1 MRRRQQRLDKGEQ
14 PLDAAAIR
22 LDDLFADRADALSFG
37 GIIEQPQQQSLELMR
52 VGYLQGRT
60 LPQQQPR
67 NVLAVLMRGSGQHR
81 QTQRRGLE
89 QIVSADR
96 HQAAADESHV
106 GRRI

>member
-1 MRRRQQRLDKGEQ
+1 MCRRQQRLDEGEQ

-22 LDDLFADRADALSFG
+22 LDDLFADRADAPAFG
-37 GIIEQPQQQSLELMR
+37 GIIEQPQQQRRQLMR
-52 VGYLQGRT
+52 IGYLQGRT

-67 NVLAVLMRGSGQHR
+67 NVLAVLMRRAGQHR
-81 QTQRRGLE
+81 QTQRSRLE

-96 HQAAADESHV
+96 HQAAADESHL